1 MLLSILFHIGCSDY
15 EIISKDVGD
24 VFYQLEAGEVDVLLV
39 VDNSC
44 SMAPYQEKLASN
56 FESFLTYF
64 DEGGI
69 DYRIGVTTTTITDL
83 PEPPYLAVRSCEEA
97 DDDQPC
103 AEEEIICTQ
112 ADVNK
117 VPEPGYLV
125 QNVILDRSVN
135 DADAIFQNIVKVGV
149 CGSGNE
155 MGMES
160 ALRVLENP
168 NNGFIREDAY
178 LSVIYVSDEEDTSPL
193 GVNTYINE
201 MRALKDPL
209 QRDIFNASSLVI
221 SDLAQCDI
229 TDRNFQG
236 TIGTRYVDFADQT
249 NGLIENICA
258 DDFSTIANELSL
270 RSSRLNDIFF
280 MSREPDPS
288 SIILGVFDGD
298 EDEEENNEDVEGIPC
313 DGTGTYKWKYDLLGE
328 GENAQPI
335 IQFDRTTLP
344 PPNSRIT
351 VQFNVGSGDPCGF
364 CDGMYA
370 AEGEC
375 NATDTAEETP

>member
-1 MLLSILFHIGCSDY
+1 MFFSLLFQIACSDY
-15 EIISKDVGD
+15 ELISKDVGD

-44 SMAPYQEKLASN
+44 SMEPYQEQLSQN

-64 DEGGI
+64 IEGGI
-69 DYRIGVTTTTITDL
+69 DYRIGVTTTTVSAP
-83 PEPPYLAVRSCEEA
+83 PEPDGVF
-97 DDDQPC
+97 
-103 AEEEIICTQ
+103 CTQ
-112 ADVNK
+112 ADINK
-117 VPEPGYLV
+117 IPEPGFLV
-125 QNVILDRSVN
+125 QNVILDKNVE

-160 ALRVLENP
+160 ALRILQNP
-168 NNGFIREDAY
+168 TNGFLRESAY
-178 LSVIYVSDEEDTSPL
+178 LSVIYVSDEQDTSPL
-193 GVNTYINE
+193 GVNEYING
-201 MRALKDPL
+201 MRAFKDPS
-209 QRDIFNASSLVI
+209 QRDVFNASALVI
-221 SDLAQCDI
+221 NDISQCNT
-229 TDRNFQG
+229 TDPNFQG
-236 TIGTRYVDFADQT
+236 TVGSRYVDFADQT
-249 NGLIENICA
+249 NGIIENICS
-258 DDFSTIANELSL
+258 DDFSTIVSELSL

-280 MSREPDPS
+280 MSRDPDPS

-298 EDEEENNEDVEGIPC
+298 EPEPESTEEVEGIAC

-335 IQFDRTTLP
+335 IQFDRSTLP

-351 VQFNVGSGDPCGF
+351 VQFNVGTGDPCGF

-370 AEGEC
+370 EEGDCE
-375 NATDTAEETP
+375 NNDTDTSE